1 MTVKTALAACMI
13 AAAAAPSFAAS
24 GSSGRTSAVVG
35 TTRLACAAAGA
46 QDFSADARFEE
57 RRGRRKFDAS
67 FEAAPNLGF
76 LPGQR
81 LAVSVGGVAVGQM
94 TLTRDPINGDIV
106 GDLEFDTRPDER
118 VPFPQNFPAVAR
130 GTGVVIGPLGCA
142 LN

>member
-1 MTVKTALAACMI
+1 MTIRTTLAVCALV
-13 AAAAAPSFAAS
+13 AAAAPAFAAS
-24 GSSGRTSAVVG
+24 GSSGKTAAAAGSV
-35 TTRLACAAAGA
+35 RLACAAAGA
-46 QDFSADARFEE
+46 QDFSADARFED

-81 LAVSVGGVAVGQM
+81 LAVAVGGVAVGQM
-94 TLTRDPINGDIV
+94 TLTRDPVNGDIV

-118 VPFPQNFPAVAR
+118 VPFPANFPAVGA
-130 GTGVVIGPLGCA
+130 GTSVVIGPLGCA